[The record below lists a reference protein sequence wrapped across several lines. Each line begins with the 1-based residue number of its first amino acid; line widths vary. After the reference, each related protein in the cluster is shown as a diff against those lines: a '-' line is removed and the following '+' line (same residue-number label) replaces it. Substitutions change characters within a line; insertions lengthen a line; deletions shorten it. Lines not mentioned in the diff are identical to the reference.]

1 MSFRGLKISIIILR
15 ALPVRSLQGDFVS
28 LVWRIS
34 GAGQNHDFWFVI
46 WKSSGVG
53 EVGKKRKSW
62 ESSLAYLSCRPTPV
76 VIVYHR
82 KNKIQK
88 CGWSPPGEIELNKPD
103 DDDEKRTSPI
113 RQRNKNSILIFS
125 QNRDRIKSGK
135 WRRNK
140 VIQLSKIFR
149 RRQHEEMKIQDDSVE
164 DLSVEMMLNNNNN
177 RGETQLVCDIIVIGM
192 RSMHERE

>member
-76 VIVYHR
+76 VIVIVYHR
-82 KNKIQK
+82 KKKKYRNVGGPRRVKLNWINPTTTTRNGPPPSDNETKILFLYSVK
-88 CGWSPPGEIELNKPD
+88 IVTELKVETEDATKSSNSRKYLD
-103 DDDEKRTSPI
+103 DDNMK
-113 RQRNKNSILIFS
+113 
-125 QNRDRIKSGK
+125 K
-135 WRRNK
+135 WRYK
-140 VIQLSKIFR
+140 TTL
-149 RRQHEEMKIQDDSVE
+149 
-164 DLSVEMMLNNNNN
+164 
-177 RGETQLVCDIIVIGM
+177 
-192 RSMHERE
+192 